1 MFTERERILIENLV
15 EEYISS
21 GKAIS
26 SERLL
31 GRVSLNCSAATIRKD
46 LNNLESQ
53 GFIES
58 VHVSSGRIPTVKGYR
73 HYIDNS
79 LTRKPLSSEEQYA
92 IKNLISSQANQ
103 NTIISST
110 SEFISEISDFA
121 AVIGSFDND
130 KKIFLKLEIHKLSS
144 TRALAVVVMDNDH
157 VDNKIIDI
165 NNVSDNKLT
174 SCVKYLNEHFSGIEL
189 QEIPRILTKSLNNIR
204 LEINTALRVLNNFI
218 TPDFDDFFVTGQ
230 RKLVDSNE
238 FYDIQKVKNLVEL
251 FDKKQTLRE
260 LLINC
265 ISNENIQIYIG
276 DESGSDLLS
285 DCSLISAPY
294 KKDNKTVGVLGV
306 IGPKRMNYQRIV
318 EIVDFTARIFS
329 KNQRKT

>member
-31 GRVSLNCSAATIRKD
+31 GRVRLNCSAATIRKD

-53 GFIES
+53 GLIES
-58 VHVSSGRIPTVKGYR
+58 AHVSSGRIPTVKGYR
-73 HYIDNS
+73 YYIDNS
-79 LTRKPLSSEEQYA
+79 LIRKPLSSEEQNA
-92 IKNLISSQANQ
+92 IKNLISSQASQ
-103 NTIISST
+103 NTIISSA

-121 AVIGSFDND
+121 AIIGSFTSG
-130 KKIFLKLEIHKLSS
+130 KQIFLKLEVHKLSS
-144 TRALAVVVMDNDH
+144 TKALAVVVMDNEH
-157 VDNKIIDI
+157 IDNKIIDI
-165 NNVSDNKLT
+165 SNISNLKLN
-174 SCVKYLNEHFSGIEL
+174 SCVKYLNEHFSGVEL
-189 QEIPRILTKSLNNIR
+189 QEIPKILTKSLDSIR
-204 LEINTALRVLNNFI
+204 IEINTALRVLNNFI
-218 TPDFDDFFVTGQ
+218 TPGFDDFFVTGQ
-230 RKLVDSNE
+230 RKLVDSKE

-251 FDKKQTLRE
+251 FDKKQILRE
-260 LLINC
+260 LLTNC
-265 ISNENIQIYIG
+265 ITNENIRIYIG

-294 KKDNKTVGVLGV
+294 KKNNQTVGVLGV

-318 EIVDFTARIFS
+318 EIVDFTAKMFS
-329 KNQRKT
+329 KN